1 MGGAISL
8 PVEMEFQ
15 MNKFETMTLVE
26 IIEDSFITDEI
37 RDMEYEMQ
45 DMTEQDHED
54 FLKGPE
60 YFKNL

>member
-1 MGGAISL
+1 MGNIA

>member
-8 PVEMEFQ
+8 PFEMEFQ

-26 IIEDSFITDEI
+26 IIEDANLTDDI
-37 RDMEYEMQ
+37 AMMNYEMEN
-45 DMTEQDHED
+45 MTEQDHED